1 MLDSPGESLIKSPL
15 NLEPSPLKDH
25 PWQSQLQK
33 KLFQE
38 ATTSTTQPEPE
49 LQTQFEVEATQP
61 TTQDLKAI
69 CSGGFTGVEETEE
82 IPKETVVLS
91 EGKPA
96 KVDDEDEAFITQILN
111 EDEMEKFKQKFASP
125 AIVNDSEEDDD
136 EEIVQSKRKKKRLV
150 FSDDEDEE
158 VVDDEEEEIGLHD
171 EDDEIDDDGAIDY
184 DSEENEI
191 VETEVEA
198 TGEIFNCFKLFLKQH
213 FFVNSPTYATK
224 RFPGKRGGA
233 F

>member
-1 MLDSPGESLIKSPL
+1 MLDSPGETLIKSPL

-38 ATTSTTQPEPE
+38 TTTTTTTTNNTQPEPD
-49 LQTQFEVEATQP
+49 LQTQFEVVTQP

-69 CSGGFTGVEETEE
+69 CSGGFTSVENTVEETEE
-82 IPKETVVLS
+82 KPKETDVIP

-125 AIVNDSEEDDD
+125 AVVNDSEDDDDDD
-136 EEIVQSKRKKKRLV
+136 EEIVQNKRKKKRLV
-150 FSDDEDEE
+150 FSDDEEDEE
-158 VVDDEEEEIGLHD
+158 AVDDEEEQEEEIGLHD
-171 EDDEIDDDGAIDY
+171 EDDDEIDDGAIDY

-191 VETEVEA
+191 VETEVGA
-198 TGEIFNCFKLFLKQH
+198 TGE
-213 FFVNSPTYATK
+213 
-224 RFPGKRGGA
+224 
-233 F
+233 